1 MIRRWLL
8 VIVALLALSAC
19 RTDLY
24 TNVTEREANEMMAAL
39 LQHGISAQK
48 APLRDNLFALSVGNA
63 DVSEALGILDGLGLP
78 RRNRQSIGEVFQR
91 AGMISS
97 PFEERVRY
105 IYALGEEVAQT
116 LQQIDG
122 ILVARVHIVM
132 PEEPGLGQT
141 ARPSSAAVFIRQRQG
156 YDLEFLT
163 PQIRR
168 LVSSSIEGVDYEAVT
183 VVLVEAQPAPRMA
196 EGGRTDLNQ
205 IIPGLVLHQAS
216 VGTFWMI
223 VGGAGAALLLLLAVT
238 LFLAMRLMR
247 GGRRRAA
254 AEGDGD
260 LA

>member
-8 VIVALLALSAC
+8 LMVALVALAGC

-39 LQHGISAQK
+39 LQNGISAEK

-63 DVSEALGILDGLGLP
+63 DVSQALTILDELGLP

-105 IYALGEEVAQT
+105 IHALGEEVAQT

-132 PEEPGLGQT
+132 PEEPGLGQQ

-183 VVLVEAQPAPRMA
+183 VVLIEAQPAPRLN
-196 EGGRTDLNQ
+196 ENGRSELNQ
-205 IIPGLVLHQAS
+205 VIPGLVLHQAS
-216 VGTFWMI
+216 VGTFWTI
-223 VGGAGAALLLLLAVT
+223 AGGMGAALVLLLATTVLLT
-238 LFLAMRLMR
+238 IRLLR
-247 GGRRRAA
+247 GGKRR

-260 LA
+260 AA

>member
-8 VIVALLALSAC
+8 VMVALIALAGC

-24 TNVTEREANEMMAAL
+24 TNITEREANEMMAAL
-39 LQHGISAQK
+39 LHHGISAQK
-48 APLRDNLFALSVGNA
+48 EPLRDNLFALSVGNA
-63 DVSEALGILDGLGLP
+63 DVSEALTILDNLGLP
-78 RRNRQSIGEVFQR
+78 RRARQSIGEVFQR

-97 PFEERVRY
+97 PFEERVRF
-105 IYALGEEVAQT
+105 IHALGEEVAQT

-132 PEEPGLGQT
+132 PEEPGLGQQ
-141 ARPSSAAVFIRQRQG
+141 ARPSSAAVFIRTQQG

-168 LVSSSIEGVDYEAVT
+168 LVSSSIEGVEYEQVT
-183 VVLVEAQPAPRMA
+183 VVLVEAQPSQQTAQPARSEMN
-196 EGGRTDLNQ
+196 EVL
-205 IIPGLVLHQAS
+205 PGLVLHQAS
-216 VGTFWMI
+216 VNTFWMMAGG
-223 VGGAGAALLLLLAVT
+223 VGVLLLLLLLATGLLT
-238 LFLAMRLMR
+238 LRLMR
-247 GGRRRAA
+247 GGRKRAA

>member
-1 MIRRWLL
+1 MIRRWALLL
-8 VIVALLALSAC
+8 VAVVALAGC

-24 TNVTEREANEMMAAL
+24 TNISEREANEMMAAL
-39 LQHGISAQK
+39 LQHNITARK
-48 APLRDNLFALSVGNA
+48 APLRDNLFSLSVENS
-63 DVSEALGILDGLGLP
+63 DVSEALTILDTLGLP
-78 RRNRQSIGEVFQR
+78 RRNRSSIGEVFQR
-91 AGMISS
+91 SGMISS

-132 PEEPGLGQT
+132 PEEAGLGQQT
-141 ARPSSAAVFIRQRQG
+141 RPSSAAVFIRQRQG

-183 VVLVEAQPAPRMA
+183 VVLVEAQPTPRMA
-196 EGGRTDLNQ
+196 ENGRSEMNQ
-205 IIPGLVLHQAS
+205 VLPGIMLHQTS
-216 VGTFWMI
+216 VGTFWTI
-223 VGGAGAALLLLLAVT
+223 VGVLGGALVVFLGAT
-238 LFLAMRLMR
+238 IFLVMRLVR
-247 GGRRRAA
+247 GRRRTESDAD
-254 AEGDGD
+254 AE

>member
-8 VIVALLALSAC
+8 VMVALVALAGC

-24 TNVTEREANEMMAAL
+24 TDFSEREANEMMAAL

-63 DVSEALGILDGLGLP
+63 DVSEALVILDNLGLP

-105 IYALGEEVAQT
+105 VHALGEELAQT

-122 ILVARVHIVM
+122 ILVARVHIVL
-132 PEEPGLGQT
+132 PEEPGLGQQ
-141 ARPSSAAVFIRQRQG
+141 ARPSSAAVVIRQRQG

-168 LVSSSIEGVDYEAVT
+168 LVSSSIEGVEYEAVT
-183 VVLVEAQPAPRMA
+183 VVLVEAQPTPRVA
-196 EGGRTDLNQ
+196 DGARSDLNQ
-205 IIPGLVLHQAS
+205 VLPGIVVHQAS
-216 VGTFWMI
+216 VGTFWTI
-223 VGGAGAALLLLLAVT
+223 AGGLGAVTVALLLATALLAW
-238 LFLAMRLMR
+238 RLVR
-247 GGRRRAA
+247 GGRKRAS